1 VKLRMRRG
9 ASARFEWTARGG
21 TVNFDTHGEPPNPP
35 RGFYHG
41 YGSGRAS
48 AGERGEITAA
58 FDGTHGW
65 FFRNRSGRPVT
76 VSLRTEGAYEAII
89 RP

>member
-9 ASARFEWTARGG
+9 AQARYAWSVNAGN
-21 TVNFDTHGEPPNPP
+21 VNFDTHGEPPNAP

-41 YGSGRAS
+41 YGTGRA
-48 AGERGEITAA
+48 ATRDEGTLVAA

-65 FFRNRSGRPVT
+65 FFRNRSGRAVT
-76 VSLRTEGAYEAII
+76 VTLRTEGDYEALI